1 MKLTAPPPLTSMQW
15 HYARLCAVLVLT
27 ILFGLPLREAGQG
40 RLLFAMLI
48 ASVIYAAALAAGDT
62 KSLRKVYAVL
72 VTPSIL
78 IDLKIIMLGSGDALA
93 MVGGAF
99 QVLILGFT
107 CGAILVHIMK
117 RERVT
122 MDTILGGVCAYL
134 LVGEVF
140 AFFFGMIEM
149 LRPGSFLEGGHLL
162 REPPNAHHLLGRRP
176 ELNYFSFVTLT
187 TLGYGDI
194 LPVAPIARVV
204 AVLEALVGQIF
215 LATFLAFLVGNFLAQ
230 RQDDRQRLSGR

>member
-1 MKLTAPPPLTSMQW
+1 MKLTAPPPLASMEW

-27 ILFGLPLREAGQG
+27 ILLGLPLREAGQG
-40 RLLFAMLI
+40 RLLFGLMI

-62 KSLRKVYAVL
+62 KSLRKIYVAL

-78 IDLKIIMLGSGDALA
+78 IDLKIIIVGAGDALA
-93 MVGGAF
+93 IVGGLF
-99 QVLILGFT
+99 QIVFLGFT
-107 CGAILVHIMK
+107 GSAILVHIMR

-140 AFFFGMIEM
+140 AFSFGMIEM
-149 LRPGSFLEGGHLL
+149 LRPGSFLEGGRML

-176 ELNYFSFVTLT
+176 ELTYFSFTTLT

-194 LPVAPIARVV
+194 VPVAPIARVV
-204 AVLEALVGQIF
+204 AVIEALVGQIF
-215 LATFLAFLVGNFLAQ
+215 LATFLAFLVGNYLAQ
-230 RQDDRQRLSGR
+230 RQDDRQRLSEL